1 MNELIQVA
9 DRQIGSRTIQT
20 VNARDLHAFLEV
32 GKDFSTWIKGRIE
45 QYKFIEHH
53 DFVMFEPAPQ
63 NWGVGNRGFRI
74 EYAISLSMGKELAMV
89 ERNDKGKQARLYF
102 IECER
107 RAKSSV
113 VDLHTALS
121 DPSILR
127 MTLLAYTEKNIALE
141 AKVQEQAPKAQFH
154 DAVTEAVNC
163 QSVQEIA
170 KVLGLGPNRLFTLL
184 REEGLLMRNNLPYQQ
199 HLDAGYFRVVEGQ
212 YNDRNGQSRT
222 YTRTLVT
229 GKGLAYIQKRLQ
241 TQDKPLP
248 QAAASGRFLVS
259 EATKTQ
265 LCHQHSSPRHF
276 VTGRFDFFGEVEVLQ

>member
-9 DRQIGSRTIQT
+9 ERQIGDGAVQT

-45 QYKFIEHH
+45 QYGFVEHH
-53 DFVMFEPAPQ
+53 DFVTFDAAPQ
-63 NWGVGNRGFRI
+63 NGGAGNRGHRV
-74 EYAISLSMGKELAMV
+74 EYAISLDMAKELAMV

-107 RAKSSV
+107 RAKANV
-113 VDLHTALS
+113 IDITTALAE
-121 DPSILR
+121 PAKLR
-127 MTLLAYTEKNIALE
+127 TVLLAYTEKVMALE

-154 DAVTEAVNC
+154 DAVSDAINC

-170 KVLGLGPNRLFTLL
+170 KVLGTGPNRLFKFL
-184 REEGLLMRNNLPYQQ
+184 RDEGLLMRNNLPYQQ
-199 HLDAGYFRVVEGQ
+199 HLDAGYFRVVEKQ
-212 YNDRNGQSRT
+212 YNDGRGESHT

-241 TQDKPLP
+241 NQNNFM
-248 QAAASGRFLVS
+248 Q
-259 EATKTQ
+259 EATA
-265 LCHQHSSPRHF
+265 
-276 VTGRFDFFGEVEVLQ
+276 